1 MGTRHFGIRVGGLWN
16 RARVGWQ
23 RGTSRPLLSHL
34 SGLWAWES
42 GCSRGPSQPTPRAPG
57 AGQAC
62 PPDPAEARIRHRSGA
77 APACPLLCACLLA
90 GGNPAGALTGACWCP
105 RSSHMP
111 PPHPCTHS
119 CVPAH
124 LVTLGRPSAD
134 ALLPPC
140 SSSRPGPR
148 RAAYSALALIQ
159 RRLGRRQRRP
169 PQHPASSCDEYF
181 EDAGLSTQ
189 FNTGWLVRADSCVA
203 ISRNSRHA
211 SGKQPLLRVVD

>member
-1 MGTRHFGIRVGGLWN
+1 MWHGNAPFWYPSRGLVN

-77 APACPLLCACLLA
+77 APACPLLCACLWLVA
-90 GGNPAGALTGACWCP
+90 TRQAPSQVPAGAPAHPTCL
-105 RSSHMP
+105 

-140 SSSRPGPR
+140 SSSRPGHR

-189 FNTGWLVRADSCVA
+189 FNTPPGQVVLVLVLLLVLCSL
-203 ISRNSRHA
+203 SRS
-211 SGKQPLLRVVD
+211 SG

>member
-1 MGTRHFGIRVGGLWN
+1 M
-16 RARVGWQ
+16 
-23 RGTSRPLLSHL
+23 
-34 SGLWAWES
+34 
-42 GCSRGPSQPTPRAPG
+42 PTP
-57 AGQAC
+57 
-62 PPDPAEARIRHRSGA
+62 
-77 APACPLLCACLLA
+77 LCLPVA

-140 SSSRPGPR
+140 SSSRPGHR

-189 FNTGWLVRADSCVA
+189 FNTPGGPQTSPQPYCRIAAGLITRAPKRNDRDRWWARAHRADQNPD
-203 ISRNSRHA
+203 IK
-211 SGKQPLLRVVD
+211 SGAEGGAPARLQPRRLELRPSPLAQAAPLPLSSA

>member
-1 MGTRHFGIRVGGLWN
+1 MPRIPLPCHLRSGWPGSRPRVGQ
-16 RARVGWQ
+16 Q
-23 RGTSRPLLSHL
+23 RGASRPLLSRL
-34 SGLWAWES
+34 CVLWCWEL
-42 GCSRGPSQPTPRAPG
+42 GCGQRPSQPTPRAPG
-57 AGQAC
+57 AGRAC
-62 PPDPAEARIRHRSGA
+62 PPDPAEARNRHMSRA
-77 APACPLLCACLLA
+77 AVTCPTPLCLPVA

-140 SSSRPGPR
+140 SSSRPGHR

-189 FNTGWLVRADSCVA
+189 FNRATVRPTQ
-203 ISRNSRHA
+203 HY
-211 SGKQPLLRVVD
+211 